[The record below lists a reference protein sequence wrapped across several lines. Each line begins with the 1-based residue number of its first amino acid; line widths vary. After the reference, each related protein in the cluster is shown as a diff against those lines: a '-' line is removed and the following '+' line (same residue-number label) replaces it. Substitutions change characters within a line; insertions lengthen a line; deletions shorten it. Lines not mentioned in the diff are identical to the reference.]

1 MPEALLQQLENEK
14 MKVDLL
20 QHEINYRAQREK
32 QILKEIEDLNKAVK
46 LREDILTSERAKEK
60 EIARKNLAQNEL
72 LIDQHKEKIKELTKN
87 LQDANTKDNLIAN
100 LTSQNKAYES
110 KIKMLEMTLKEQESS
125 SKKQVENFEASL
137 RQMSNQLNEQQHLV
151 HTLKTENNSLKIFT
165 NQLKQTVDGQKVA
178 YENLRNQLASV
189 YKEQQ
194 KESK

>member
-46 LREDILTSERAKEK
+46 LREDILASERAKEK

-87 LQDANTKDNLIAN
+87 LQDANTKDNLIVN

-110 KIKMLEMTLKEQESS
+110 KIKMLEMTLKEQENS
-125 SKKQVENFEASL
+125 SKKQIENFEASL

>member
-46 LREDILTSERAKEK
+46 LREDILASERAKEK